1 MNISWQSRTF
11 YIINYNECAQE
22 KTFICNGTRLRY
34 QEIRENQLRSNQF
47 RVEAGLETALI

>member
-47 RVEAGLETALI
+47 GVEAGLETAII